1 MNENYEPST
10 LDAMV
15 GRYGYLDEYLTKYQ
29 TQPYQSPMTYGLGLL
44 PRAHGLALKDI
55 EPTQFAPLPTAN
67 VNMYAVDVP
76 SSASIDAL
84 VARANAIKPQAQPAS
99 RAPQQNGNMAYT
111 MGPSV
116 TTSATN
122 IPGQVQVNLN
132 QQHMRFADPEYQ
144 RLYALQEARAR
155 EALARQGVSYP
166 TAMNHARSGTSY

>member
-15 GRYGYLDEYLTKYQ
+15 GRYNYLNFDPQNTVQLATN
-29 TQPYQSPMTYGLGLL
+29 GLGLM
-44 PRAHGLALKDI
+44 PSVTGAIGMYT
-55 EPTQFAPLPTAN
+55 PTQFAPLPTAN

-99 RAPQQNGNMAYT
+99 RAPQRNGNMAYT

-132 QQHMRFADPEYQ
+132 QRQMRFADPEYQ

>member
-1 MNENYEPST
+1 MNEYYEPST

-15 GRYGYLDEYLTKYQ
+15 GRNGYLDEYPIKFQ
-29 TQPYQSPMTYGLGLL
+29 TQPYPSTMTYGLGLM
-44 PRAHGLALKDI
+44 PSVPGAIGMY
-55 EPTQFAPLPTAN
+55 EPMQFAPLPTTNVGNRYAIDIPSTAN
-67 VNMYAVDVP
+67 
-76 SSASIDAL
+76 IDAL

-99 RAPQQNGNMAYT
+99 RPTQRSSNMAYT

>member
-15 GRYGYLDEYLTKYQ
+15 GRYNYLNFDPQNTVQLATN
-29 TQPYQSPMTYGLGLL
+29 GLGLM
-44 PRAHGLALKDI
+44 PSVTGAIGMYT
-55 EPTQFAPLPTAN
+55 PTQFAPLPTAN

-99 RAPQQNGNMAYT
+99 RAPQRNGNMAYT

-144 RLYALQEARAR
+144 RLYAMQEARAR

>member
-15 GRYGYLDEYLTKYQ
+15 GRYNYLNFDPQNTVQLT
-29 TQPYQSPMTYGLGLL
+29 PNGLGLM
-44 PRAHGLALKDI
+44 PSVSGAIGMYT
-55 EPTQFAPLPTAN
+55 PTQFAPLPTAN
-67 VNMYAVDVP
+67 VNNPYAVDMP
-76 SSASIDAL
+76 STANIDAL

-99 RAPQQNGNMAYT
+99 RAPQRNGNMAYT

>member
-15 GRYGYLDEYLTKYQ
+15 GRYNYLNFDPQNTVQLT
-29 TQPYQSPMTYGLGLL
+29 PNGLGLSV
-44 PRAHGLALKDI
+44 PSVSGSI
-55 EPTQFAPLPTAN
+55 NMYTPTQFAPLPTAN
-67 VNMYAVDVP
+67 VNNPYAVDMP
-76 SSASIDAL
+76 SVANIDAL

-99 RAPQQNGNMAYT
+99 RATQRSGNMAYT

-132 QQHMRFADPEYQ
+132 QRQMRFADPEYQ

-166 TAMNHARSGTSY
+166 TAMNYAKNGTSY

>member
-15 GRYGYLDEYLTKYQ
+15 GRYNYLNFDPQNTVQLT
-29 TQPYQSPMTYGLGLL
+29 PNGLGLM
-44 PRAHGLALKDI
+44 PSVTGAIGMYT
-55 EPTQFAPLPTAN
+55 PTQFAPLPTAN
-67 VNMYAVDVP
+67 VNNPYAVDMP
-76 SSASIDAL
+76 STANIDAL
-84 VARANAIKPQAQPAS
+84 VARANAIKPQAQLAS
-99 RAPQQNGNMAYT
+99 RAPQRNGNMAYT

-122 IPGQVQVNLN
+122 IPGQVQANLN

-166 TAMNHARSGTSY
+166 TAMNHAKNGTSY

>member
-15 GRYGYLDEYLTKYQ
+15 GRYNYLNFDPQNTVQLATN
-29 TQPYQSPMTYGLGLL
+29 GLGLM
-44 PRAHGLALKDI
+44 PSVTGAIGMYT
-55 EPTQFAPLPTAN
+55 PTQFAPLPTAN
-67 VNMYAVDVP
+67 VSNPYTVDIP
-76 SSASIDAL
+76 STANIDAL

-99 RAPQQNGNMAYT
+99 RAPQRSSNMAYT

>member
-1 MNENYEPST
+1 
-10 LDAMV
+10 
-15 GRYGYLDEYLTKYQ
+15 
-29 TQPYQSPMTYGLGLL
+29 
-44 PRAHGLALKDI
+44 
-55 EPTQFAPLPTAN
+55 
-67 VNMYAVDVP
+67 MYAVDVP

-99 RAPQQNGNMAYT
+99 RAPQRNGNMAYT

-132 QQHMRFADPEYQ
+132 QRQMRFADPEYQ

-166 TAMNHARSGTSY
+166 TAMNYAKNGTSY

>member
-15 GRYGYLDEYLTKYQ
+15 GRYNYLNFDPQHTVQLT
-29 TQPYQSPMTYGLGLL
+29 PNGLGLSV
-44 PRAHGLALKDI
+44 PFVSG
-55 EPTQFAPLPTAN
+55 
-67 VNMYAVDVP
+67 AVDVP
-76 SSASIDAL
+76 LTANIDAL

-99 RAPQQNGNMAYT
+99 RPTQRSSNMVYT

-132 QQHMRFADPEYQ
+132 QRQMRFADPEYQ

-166 TAMNHARSGTSY
+166 TAMNHAKNGTSY